1 MPLSKKQSRKRVRT
15 QLEFDHPRVRNLPIS
30 GLRRRLP
37 HVPIQAAGKPT
48 PAVKTL
54 KVAVGAGTEAVVRE
68 VEVDMA
74 LICGDPYYKNRKAK
88 VGTRGNYPGVYATP
102 LWPSKVVNFEHRS

>member
-1 MPLSKKQSRKRVRT
+1 MRKKLQ
-15 QLEFDHPRVRNLPIS
+15 QLN
-30 GLRRRLP
+30 RRL
-37 HVPIQAAGKPT
+37 AGKPT

-88 VGTRGNYPGVYATP
+88 VGTRGNYPGVYAM
-102 LWPSKVVNFEHRS
+102 